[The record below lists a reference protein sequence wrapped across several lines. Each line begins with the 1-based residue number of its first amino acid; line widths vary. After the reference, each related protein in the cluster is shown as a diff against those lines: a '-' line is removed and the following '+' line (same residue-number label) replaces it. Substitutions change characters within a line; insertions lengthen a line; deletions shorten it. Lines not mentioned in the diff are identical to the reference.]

1 MNIISSIYKRAILI
15 ILLQLTVLSCQ
26 RHDRQLVQTQHE
38 NITTAD
44 SPVSEKHDSLSYG
57 TKTQEFRNLLDE
69 SFSIEQHSYFVIA
82 SNLEAKETDRII
94 QKTIQPA
101 VECFYN
107 DFLKK
112 KPDDITTILLFKN
125 DSTYRY
131 WAKKLYGDDDL
142 SRFGYFKPDA
152 KVMLMNIS
160 TGTGTLVHEMTHAL
174 VSYDFPEIPAW
185 FNEGLG
191 SLYERCSLSNGII
204 LGYVNWRLP
213 DLQDAIGNNTY
224 TSLESLF
231 KLNDEQFYGDK
242 SGFNYAQA
250 RYFCMFLQEKNMLKK
265 FYGTFRDNFSE
276 DQTGR
281 KFVVSVLGQN
291 MKETEKEFIKW
302 ASSLS
307 EH

>member
-1 MNIISSIYKRAILI
+1 LNITSSIYKRAIFI
-15 ILLQLTVLSCQ
+15 ILLQIPVVSCQ
-26 RHDRQLVQTQHE
+26 QNDRQFSQTQQE
-38 NITTAD
+38 NIATLTSTAF
-44 SPVSEKHDSLSYG
+44 EIHDSLVYG
-57 TKTQEFRNLLDE
+57 TKIEEFRNLLDE
-69 SFSIEQHSYFVIA
+69 SFSIEQQSYFVIA
-82 SNLEAKETDRII
+82 SNLEPRETDRII
-94 QKTIQPA
+94 QKTILPA

-112 KPDDITTILLFKN
+112 KPDDITSILLFKN

-131 WAKKLYGDDDL
+131 WAKKLYSDDDL
-142 SRFGYFKPDA
+142 SRFGYFKPDV

-231 KLNDEQFYGDK
+231 KLNDEQFYGEK

-250 RYFCMFLQEKNMLKK
+250 RYFCMFLQEKNLLKK
-265 FYGTFRDNFSE
+265 FYRTFRDNFSK

-281 KFVVSVLGQN
+281 KFILSVLGQN
-291 MKETEKEFIKW
+291 MKEIEKEFINW